1 MTFFLH
7 SCCIKPGI
15 FYFFHFIL
23 FMLKELEYE
32 VLVMALISNV
42 SSSGNIGSVVHLAAI
57 RHQLE
62 QTDLNSI
69 L

>member
-1 MTFFLH
+1 
-7 SCCIKPGI
+7 
-15 FYFFHFIL
+15 
-23 FMLKELEYE
+23 MLKELEYE

-42 SSSGNIGSVVHLAAI
+42 SSSGNIGSVVHLAAF

-62 QTDLNSI
+62 QIDLNSI